1 MRLVQRAYSARTT
14 DWIER
19 MAVGASA
26 VCLVHCIGL
35 PVLLAALPALAMII
49 KIPESFHVWVL
60 GLAIPMSGVALLLGM
75 RDHHSRL
82 PFLVGCIGLCLLAI
96 GALVLLGGRFET
108 PVTISGGLVLAT
120 AHILNWRRRH
130 GRHGHG

>member
-1 MRLVQRAYSARTT
+1 MRLVERASSDRTT

-26 VCLVHCIGL
+26 VCLIHCIGL

-60 GLAIPMSGVALLLGM
+60 GLAILMSGIALHLGM
-75 RDHHSRL
+75 RSHGSRL
-82 PFLVGCIGLCLLAI
+82 PLSVGCAGLGLLAI
-96 GALVLLGGRFET
+96 GALILLGGRFET

-120 AHILNWRRRH
+120 AHVLNWQRRH